1 MILGFWELWWKK
13 WLKVV
18 GFCVSFSF
26 LSFSFV
32 LGKSELDLR
41 LEKDNAA
48 EKDLIAGPRLDNL
61 QYLRKLSVDLI
72 GRIPSEKEI
81 KQFLK
86 DPPKNRR
93 LLLIERLFGHER
105 FADRWT
111 AFFA

>member
-1 MILGFWELWWKK
+1 MILGLGRLWCNRC
-13 WLKVV
+13 LKRV

-48 EKDLIAGPRLDNL
+48 EKDLIAGPHLDDL

-81 KQFLK
+81 KQIK
-86 DPPKNRR
+86 KRKNKGRR
-93 LLLIERLFGHER
+93 NKEKYQSPQER
-105 FADRWT
+105 
-111 AFFA
+111 